1 MNKKYIAPSIR
12 ITEVALQSLIAAS
25 LGGHDEEGGGQL
37 GKESDVMSDDW
48 GSADEEE
55 QEASPLPH
63 PSLHSPPRSLPPEG
77 KGEQQRK
84 SGRT

>member
-55 QEASPLPH
+55 
-63 PSLHSPPRSLPPEG
+63 
-77 KGEQQRK
+77 
-84 SGRT
+84 

>member
-12 ITEVALQSLIAAS
+12 ITEVALQSLIALS
-25 LGGHDEEGGGQL
+25 THEEIGGGQL

-55 QEASPLPH
+55 
-63 PSLHSPPRSLPPEG
+63 
-77 KGEQQRK
+77 
-84 SGRT
+84 